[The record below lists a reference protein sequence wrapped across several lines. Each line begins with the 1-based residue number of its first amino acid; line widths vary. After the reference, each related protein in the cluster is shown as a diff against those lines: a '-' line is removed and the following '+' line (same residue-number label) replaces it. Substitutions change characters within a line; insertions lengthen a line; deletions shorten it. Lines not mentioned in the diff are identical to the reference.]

1 MTMNREA
8 IGEVMITQE
17 QIWQRAAEIGAQINR
32 DYAGEKLLLVGIL
45 RGAVMWMTDLMKQI
59 DLDIEIDFMACS
71 SYGAGTR
78 SSGEVKINKDLE
90 SNIEG
95 WNVIIVEDIID
106 SGNTL
111 AYLKR
116 YLANRGARSVRIC
129 AMLDK
134 PAGRRV
140 DLEADYVGFE
150 VEDKFIV
157 GYGLDF
163 NQKYRQ
169 LPYISC
175 LAD

>member
-1 MTMNREA
+1 MNREA